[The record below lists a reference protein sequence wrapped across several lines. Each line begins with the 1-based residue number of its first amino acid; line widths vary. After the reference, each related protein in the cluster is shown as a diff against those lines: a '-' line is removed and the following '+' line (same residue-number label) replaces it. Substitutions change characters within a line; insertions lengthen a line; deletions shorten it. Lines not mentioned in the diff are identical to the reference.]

1 MVSRI
6 ASKLARQNGGK
17 LLDVAVA
24 KLLPD
29 DGGKPSIA
37 RKLAGAAILRVATRS
52 VPGAIVVTGG
62 LIAKTLY
69 DRRRAKTPAKRAK
82 TAPPKTAPA
91 ADKA

>member
-17 LLDVAVA
+17 LLDMAVA

-37 RKLAGAAILRVATRS
+37 RKLAGAAVLRVATRS
-52 VPGAIVVTGG
+52 VPGAIIVTGG

-69 DRRRAKTPAKRAK
+69 DRRRAKTPVKRAK
-82 TAPPKTAPA
+82 AASPKTAPS

>member
-17 LLDVAVA
+17 LLDMAVA

-29 DGGKPSIA
+29 DGGQPSIA

-69 DRRRAKTPAKRAK
+69 DRRRAKAPAKQAK
-82 TAPPKTAPA
+82 NAPP
-91 ADKA
+91 ADKT